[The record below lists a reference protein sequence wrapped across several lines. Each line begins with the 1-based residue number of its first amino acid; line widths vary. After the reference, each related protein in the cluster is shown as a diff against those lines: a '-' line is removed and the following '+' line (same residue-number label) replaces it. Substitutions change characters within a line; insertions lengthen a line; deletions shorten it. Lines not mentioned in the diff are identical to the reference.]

1 MSASSGGRPWQLGSG
16 DDGGL
21 RNFGYVIDGKL
32 AGLAH
37 PGYGGG
43 LDAALD
49 SLRSRG
55 ITGLVSLDEVG
66 VAADAASEH
75 GLAHR
80 HIPINDFEPPTL
92 AQADA
97 FVWFV
102 DDQLEQGGQVA
113 AHCQAGIGR
122 TGTMLAAYFIA
133 HGSSVDE
140 AIDAVRRRR
149 PHSVESDSQRTFL
162 QDYARHCQGRRG

>member
-1 MSASSGGRPWQLGSG
+1 MSASSGRTPWQPTG

-49 SLRSRG
+49 ALRSRG

-66 VAADAASEH
+66 IAADIAHEH

-97 FVWFV
+97 FVSFV

-122 TGTMLAAYFIA
+122 TGTMLAAYVIA

-149 PHSVESDSQRTFL
+149 PHSVESDGQRRFL
-162 QDYARHCQGRRG
+162 QDYARHCQSRRG